1 MRTNHTVRLRA
12 SGRYASG
19 LLVTQELI
27 DAALVL
33 RSGHGS
39 GDFQSQVA
47 QRAGFIL
54 TAAHFLRGPAGEGKV
69 QVRSSHFSGTAQGHV
84 AIFGTDIAV
93 LKLDGLAPTA
103 QLPGIAPGQLSS
115 GQHTITYGFGGRSTA
130 TVPKQLQGKVLFTVP
145 WAVSRNPFTRLRHG
159 VMIFNSIEPAI
170 RGDSGGPVLSDGLVY
185 GLQSMITDPFGIN
198 TRVATVALF
207 GPHLPAIRRAMGHL
221 GGTR

>member
-27 DAALVL
+27 DATLALY
-33 RSGHGS
+33 SGHGS

-54 TAAHFLRGPAGEGKV
+54 TAAHFLRGPAGDGKV
-69 QVRSSHFSGTAQGHV
+69 QVRNSRFSGTAQGHV

-103 QLPGIAPGQLSS
+103 QLPGIAPGQLSP
-115 GQHTITYGFGGRSTA
+115 GQHTITHGFGGRSTA
-130 TVPKQLQGKVLFTVP
+130 RVPKQLHGKVLFKVP
-145 WAVSRNPFTRLRHG
+145 FAVSR
-159 VMIFNSIEPAI
+159 
-170 RGDSGGPVLSDGLVY
+170 
-185 GLQSMITDPFGIN
+185 
-198 TRVATVALF
+198 
-207 GPHLPAIRRAMGHL
+207 
-221 GGTR
+221 